1 MNSDLIRLQRV
12 GELVQPI
19 GELHEQLE
27 NYLVEVGLPVSNVV
41 APIQER
47 KKVINALHEALEIIP
62 IDKRQ
67 QSYYMSKFTIAI
79 SVGLFDGALNYL
91 WNETIRALRDFVINF
106 DLQYFYSIAE
116 KVGSRYKNLTK
127 PDEISLVSEHDLL
140 DICRRI
146 GILNDINYQRL
157 SNVNYMR
164 NHASAAH
171 PNDSEIDGHEM
182 IAWLSVCLKHAV
194 TAKPD
199 HSLIEIQ
206 KLLTNIRTEVIPSDD
221 YALIGRE
228 LAKQPLERVDDF
240 LWTIFGMFIHNKTTK
255 ETKDN
260 ITGVVPHIWSVASED
275 RKYEI
280 GARFGTFRKNA
291 EVERKN
297 ASQKFLEVVDG
308 LSYKDEDS
316 LAGELIE
323 KLENLF
329 SAHNS
334 SNNFYNEYPHAK
346 DIESSLPNN
355 KIIPRAARRMW
366 VKVVSIC
373 FIGNGLGYSDGV
385 DEQASPYYKG
395 FIESF
400 TENEVVEFVRLLSD
414 SEFVS
419 ALSSRKPDARIRKI
433 AKHLKSKITNS
444 HIQKMLDLI
453 VSSPALSIG
462 KVHITTSYKKA
473 LEYLPHS

>member
-1 MNSDLIRLQRV
+1 MNSEIIRLQKT

-27 NYLVEVGLPVSNVV
+27 SYLVEVGLPVANVV

-47 KKVINALHEALEIIP
+47 KKVINALHEALDIIP
-62 IDKRQ
+62 MDKRQ
-67 QSYYMSKFTIAI
+67 QSFYMSKFTVAI

-91 WNETIRALRDFVINF
+91 WNETIRALREFVINF
-106 DLQYFYSIAE
+106 DLQYFYSVAE

-127 PDEISLVSEHDLL
+127 SEEISLVSEYDLL
-140 DICRRI
+140 EICRRI

-206 KLLTNIRTEVIPSDD
+206 KLLSNIRTEVIPSTD
-221 YALIGRE
+221 YALIGSD
-228 LAKQPLERVDDF
+228 LAKQPLERIDDF
-240 LWTIFGMFIHNKTTK
+240 LWTIFGIYTYNKTSK
-255 ETKDN
+255 EAKDN
-260 ITGVVPHIWSVASED
+260 ITGIAPYVWNAASED

-280 GARFGTFRKNA
+280 GAKYGTFRKNA
-291 EVERKN
+291 EVERKD
-297 ASQKFLEVVDG
+297 ASQQFLEIVNG

-329 SAHNS
+329 RAHNS
-334 SNNFYNEYPHAK
+334 SNNFYNEYPHAR
-346 DIESSLPNN
+346 DIESSLPTN
-355 KIIPRAARRMW
+355 KNIPRAARGMW
-366 VKVVSIC
+366 VKVISIC
-373 FIGNGLGYSDGV
+373 LIGNGLGYREGV
-385 DEQASPYYKG
+385 DEQAAFYYKN

-400 TENEVVEFVRLLSD
+400 SEIEVVEFIRLLSD

-419 ALSSRKPDARIRKI
+419 ALSMRKPDERIRKI
-433 AKHLKSKITNS
+433 AIYFKTKFTNA
-444 HIQKMLDLI
+444 HIQKMLELI
-453 VSSPALSIG
+453 ISAPPLNIG
-462 KVHITTSYKKA
+462 KVCNTTDYKKTV
-473 LEYLPHS
+473 EYLPHT

>member
-1 MNSDLIRLQRV
+1 MDSELIRLKKT

-27 NYLVEVGLPVSNVV
+27 GYLVEVGLPVSNVV

-62 IDKRQ
+62 LDKRQ
-67 QSYYMSKFTIAI
+67 QSYYMSKFTVAI

-106 DLQYFYSIAE
+106 DLQYFYSVAE
-116 KVGSRYKNLTK
+116 KVGARYKNLTK
-127 PDEISLVSEHDLL
+127 ADEISLVSEYDLL
-140 DICRRI
+140 EICRRI

-206 KLLTNIRTEVIPSDD
+206 KLLTNVRTAIIPSDD
-221 YALIGRE
+221 YALIGSE
-228 LAKQPLERVDDF
+228 LVKQPLERIDDF
-240 LWTIFGMFIHNKTTK
+240 LWTIFGIFTHHKTSK
-255 ETKDN
+255 DSKDN
-260 ITGVVPHIWSVASED
+260 IIGIAPYVWNAASED

-291 EVERKN
+291 EVDRKE
-297 ASQKFLEVVDG
+297 ASQQFLEVVNG

-329 SAHNS
+329 RSHNS
-334 SNNFYNEYPHAK
+334 SNNFYNEYPHAR
-346 DIESSLPNN
+346 DIETSLPTN
-355 KIIPRAARRMW
+355 KIIPRATRGMW

-373 FIGNGLGYSDGV
+373 YIGNGLGYREGV
-385 DEQASPYYKG
+385 DEQAVPYYKR

-400 TENEVVEFVRLLSD
+400 TESEVVEFIKLLSD

-419 ALSSRKPDARIRKI
+419 ALSMRKPDERIRKMVTFF
-433 AKHLKSKITNS
+433 KSKFTNA
-444 HIQKMLDLI
+444 HIQKVLDLVI
-453 VSSPALSIG
+453 STPVGMVG
-462 KVHITTSYKKA
+462 KVSNTSDYKKT
-473 LEYLPHS
+473 LEYLPHN